1 MLVGRLQALLDLV
14 ADFSFLSRFASI
26 SKGVLDLRDI
36 LYFFLVIVF
45 WLLASVVVLEMNKA
59 D

>member
-1 MLVGRLQALLDLV
+1 MAQGFLDLV

-26 SKGVLDLRDI
+26 SKGVLDLRD
-36 LYFFLVIVF
+36 LFYFVLVIVF